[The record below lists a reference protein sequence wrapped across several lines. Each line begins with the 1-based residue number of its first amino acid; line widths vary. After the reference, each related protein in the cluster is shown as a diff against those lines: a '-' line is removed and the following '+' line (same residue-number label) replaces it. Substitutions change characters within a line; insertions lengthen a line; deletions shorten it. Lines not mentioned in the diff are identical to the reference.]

1 MQEAVKGVG
10 GCERWKEAVKGQETV
25 KGAGGCGG
33 GRRLWWGAG
42 GWEGKAR
49 RLRKTTRML
58 RERVQSQG
66 GPGG

>member
-1 MQEAVKGVG
+1 VQEAVKGVG

-25 KGAGGCGG
+25 KGLEAVV
-33 GRRLWWGAG
+33 GAG